1 MPAGTIPVWR
11 TPDTD
16 TFILR
21 IGGQVVTRSVPVGG
35 DGGGLS
41 FSESNESSTGQ
52 MSFTIEDP
60 DGTQTLTFGSEV
72 QLIDKRDGT
81 EVVLFGGHLIEARVR
96 KTPATVGRMF
106 DCTAIGYDAWLD
118 WRVVPRF
125 TSRANVQ
132 KRINRYEHDRAMVQA
147 LIDKFGGDLRAPNA
161 TVELTN
167 ANMPNV
173 AVVGMTLREAL
184 DAIAEAATPGSDSN
198 TRFFYVDD
206 DKRLHWY
213 QGTENL
219 TAPYNISEG
228 VYTRDVLDTAGLIAF
243 WRFSQRSGTTVT
255 DLIGTA
261 NGTLV
266 GAPVSGYTGGIN
278 NEPHLTSTRFP
289 GINASMTA
297 SATALHPGDT
307 FTIEIWFQR
316 DILGT
321 SLTTAQTV
329 YEGQAG
335 GIRIGFDTSSKLLI
349 EKVGTGTHF
358 VSTASISDDDWHHLV
373 ITRAPADT
381 DVYLDGSVVAGTTTP
396 QTFTTGTGAVT
407 VAATSAATQYF
418 RGYLSAIALYS
429 TVLSQTTV
437 RKRYSR
443 GASVVPEDFEL
454 TLSAHDG
461 REAVY
466 IAGKNIAGS
475 GFVRQRDWL
484 IDTAFGK
491 RAEWGKPD
499 GQPERQAFIER
510 EQSEDGEK
518 RRAIGRAYLRRHTD
532 PQSSGSFSI
541 TGFDGWKVGQKIRI
555 YMPSLDIRNDPDDG
569 LGYPFEIKDVQTT
582 VGMGNG
588 VMTHTIEFG
597 QVRLRATRILS
608 KKRRR

>member
-1 MPAGTIPVWR
+1 MT
-11 TPDTD
+11 
-16 TFILR
+16 
-21 IGGQVVTRSVPVGG
+21 
-35 DGGGLS
+35 
-41 FSESNESSTGQ
+41 FSESNEASTGQ

-60 DGTQTLTFGSEV
+60 DDAITLTFGAEV
-72 QLIDKRDGT
+72 QMIQNRAGVET
-81 EVVLFGGHLIEARVR
+81 VLFGGHLIEARVR

-106 DCTAIGYDAWLD
+106 DCTALGYDAWLD

-125 TSRANVQ
+125 TSRSNVQ
-132 KRINRYEHDRAMVQA
+132 KKINRYENDRAMVQA

-167 ANMPNV
+167 TNMPNV

-184 DAIAEAATPGSDSN
+184 EAIAEAASPGTDSN

-228 VYTRDVLDTAGLIAF
+228 VYTRDVLDTAGLISF
-243 WRFSQRSGTTVT
+243 WRFNQRGVSTVL
-255 DLIGTA
+255 DLTGTA
-261 NGTLV
+261 DGTLAS
-266 GAPVSGYTGGIN
+266 GAISGYPGGIN
-278 NEPHLTSTRFP
+278 NEPHLLSTRFP
-289 GINASMTA
+289 GVNASMTA

-307 FTIEIWFQR
+307 FSMEIWFQR
-316 DILGT
+316 DVSGN
-321 SLTTAQTV
+321 SLTTAQTLW
-329 YEGQAG
+329 EGQTG
-335 GIRIGFDTSSKLLI
+335 GLRVGFDTSSKLLI
-349 EKVGTGTHF
+349 EKIGTGTHF
-358 VSTASISDDDWHHLV
+358 VSTDALQDDDWHHLV
-373 ITRAPADT
+373 ITRSPADT
-381 DVYLDGSVVAGTTTP
+381 DVYLDGVALAGTTTA

-407 VAATSAATQYF
+407 VAATSAATQYY
-418 RGYLSAIALYS
+418 RGYLAAIALYS
-429 TVLSQTTV
+429 TALDLTTV
-437 RKRYSR
+437 RTRYTR
-443 GASVVPEDFEL
+443 GSSIVPEDFEL

-491 RAEWGKPD
+491 RADWGKPD

-510 EQSEDGEK
+510 EQSEDAEK

-532 PQSSGSFSI
+532 PQASGSFST

-569 LGYPFEIKDVQTT
+569 LGYPFEIKDVQTS

-588 VMTHTIEFG
+588 VMTHNIEFG
-597 QVRLRATRILS
+597 QVRLRATRILGR
-608 KKRRR
+608 KRRR